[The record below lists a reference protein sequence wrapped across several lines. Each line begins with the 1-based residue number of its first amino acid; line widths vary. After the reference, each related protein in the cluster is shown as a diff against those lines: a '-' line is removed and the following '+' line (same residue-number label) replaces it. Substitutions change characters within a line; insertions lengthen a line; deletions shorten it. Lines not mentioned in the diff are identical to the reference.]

1 MIWWFFLNVLSLQQA
16 VGICRGDMSFGNMS
30 AGPWSRGSQYVGGP
44 RMFYSVCG
52 SREMGAL
59 GGTGG
64 EHLDCCHLLLV
75 SISTHCLVLDSDLA
89 WKWDLEGGQCWWQG
103 QGCRRAWHKV
113 GDIVCCERRQER
125 WFEWEDQELCFSFV
139 EYEQGDDYLKE
150 DVWETGWNCSLARSR
165 LI

>member
-1 MIWWFFLNVLSLQQA
+1 MCCLCSRLLASQCVIWEYVCRNLIKGFWVCWGPLHVLL
-16 VGICRGDMSFGNMS
+16 
-30 AGPWSRGSQYVGGP
+30 YVAQGKW
-44 RMFYSVCG
+44 
-52 SREMGAL
+52 EL
-59 GGTGG
+59 WGGTGG

-103 QGCRRAWHKV
+103 QGCRHAWHKV
-113 GDIVCCERRQER
+113 GDVVHCERRQER